1 MSQEDQPCSYL
12 IMLCTNFHCKQIS
25 FFDNLQQAL
34 DEIPNESYVMLGDLN
49 VRVGSNNSNAMLE
62 DQWDKNRSPHGSGD
76 ANDAAKEFL
85 HFYP

>member
-1 MSQEDQPCSYL
+1 MSQEDQLCSYL

-49 VRVGSNNSNAMLE
+49 VRVGSNNSNTMLE
-62 DQWDKNRSPHGSGD
+62 DQWDKNRSPHGFGD
-76 ANDAAKEFL
+76 ANDAVKEFL